1 MCNNDCYSINNP
13 LTFRW
18 RVEYVSD
25 SFPFLSARLSN
36 QVGSENGHGHSPAE
50 PVVHRGWL
58 AGRCIEVLATM
69 YEKKVELIAGFLYKL
84 HCFHYWEEFCFL
96 GRFLQYYLQ
105 NLVTLIRVNNSEM
118 VMCVLSKCFLERWV
132 SVFQLVMAGIL
143 LIMHIYSGSLYFW
156 WKLIYL

>member
-1 MCNNDCYSINNP
+1 MESGICFRQLSFSVCTPQQSGGKWKWP
-13 LTFRW
+13 WPQPCRACGSQGLTGRK
-18 RVEYVSD
+18 
-25 SFPFLSARLSN
+25 
-36 QVGSENGHGHSPAE
+36 
-50 PVVHRGWL
+50 VHRGPGYYVWKESGIDSWL
-58 AGRCIEVLATM
+58 LVQASLLSLLRRVL
-69 YEKKVELIAGFLYKL
+69 FS
-84 HCFHYWEEFCFL
+84 WEI
-96 GRFLQYYLQ
+96 LQYYLQ